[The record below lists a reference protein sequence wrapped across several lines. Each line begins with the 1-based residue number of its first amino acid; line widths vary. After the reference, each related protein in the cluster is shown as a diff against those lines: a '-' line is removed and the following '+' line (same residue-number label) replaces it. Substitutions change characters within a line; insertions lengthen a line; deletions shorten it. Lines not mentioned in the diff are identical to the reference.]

1 MHPCDCCIASHGK
14 LSYWLELSGQC
25 LHGTQGVGGG
35 LRLSPGM
42 ERQGREGGEG
52 TSRDLDGASRD
63 GLLERRPSTF
73 SLESASSFD
82 LGLPRS
88 SMEV

>member
-1 MHPCDCCIASHGK
+1 
-14 LSYWLELSGQC
+14 
-25 LHGTQGVGGG
+25 V
-35 LRLSPGM
+35 RLSPGM
-42 ERQGREGGEG
+42 DRQSREGGER
-52 TSRDLDGASRD
+52 TSRDMEGASRD

-88 SMEV
+88 SMEVWDCRAGRCQLSCRPCERC